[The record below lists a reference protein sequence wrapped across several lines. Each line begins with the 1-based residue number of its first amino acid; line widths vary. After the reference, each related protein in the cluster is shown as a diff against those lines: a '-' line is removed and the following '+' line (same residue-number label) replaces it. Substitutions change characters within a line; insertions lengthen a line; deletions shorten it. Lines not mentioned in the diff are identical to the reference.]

1 MPVCVHFF
9 LYWICDYY
17 NPEASTLPT
26 GLLRGHYQNS
36 CVLPWSDRP
45 SRLSLRRICLWKEEL
60 SACLNVIQCAK
71 SKATT
76 SWNRWSK
83 VLQFIAWN
91 NLPNRTF
98 LQINEGIALRERC
111 HLHWLWCKHAAQTKA
126 QFVNVDSYLGSS
138 TIQTSR
144 AFTVYVTESETR
156 KVTMFLF
163 QITNIVCIH

>member
-1 MPVCVHFF
+1 MSISFSIEYAIITIQKLLHSQLAFYAAIIRTAVSSLGAIDPVGF
-9 LYWICDYY
+9 
-17 NPEASTLPT
+17 
-26 GLLRGHYQNS
+26 
-36 CVLPWSDRP
+36 
-45 SRLSLRRICLWKEEL
+45 RRAVCLWKEEL

-76 SWNRWSK
+76 SWNRWFK

-126 QFVNVDSYLGSS
+126 QFVNVASYLGSS

-144 AFTVYVTESETR
+144 AFAVYVTESETR
-156 KVTMFLF
+156 KVTLFLF